1 MNGLSSCFHTVV
13 YCHRAVL
20 CLPMTSTVG
29 ETVFPPYP
37 YVCIPQLLLYSQE
50 RKRENDVIC
59 MSVLLCVHVSFTG
72 VREKGVCLCCLQCR
86 VLSELQAALAGAWLV
101 ITVINQASDGAGG
114 GVSRGE

>member
-1 MNGLSSCFHTVV
+1 MPADNVYCWRNITLSSIP
-13 YCHRAVL
+13 L
-20 CLPMTSTVG
+20 C
-29 ETVFPPYP
+29 Y
-37 YVCIPQLLLYSQE
+37 CIPQLLLYSQE
-50 RKRENDVIC
+50 RERENDVIC

-101 ITVINQASDGAGG
+101 ITVINQASDRAWGGVGG